1 MYMYIYLVKQ
11 CVQKLKEGTDKLK
24 LMIEVKNTRII
35 QVCVGVG
42 GEGAQGPG
50 VLGGGFSA
58 TKRDTLSFKFEGKGG
73 LGSRVGVRWK
83 EGAWW
88 WCWMGRV
95 GI

>member
-50 VLGGGFSA
+50 GTGGGFSA

>member
-50 VLGGGFSA
+50 GTGGGIQCHQ
-58 TKRDTLSFKFEGKGG
+58 KRHIVLQIRGEGRSG
-73 LGSRVGVRWK
+73 
-83 EGAWW
+83 E
-88 WCWMGRV
+88 
-95 GI
+95 